1 MKKERKLCVLVL
13 AADRVIARTLASVLR
28 AGGYM
33 VATTEPDA
41 AAGRIAERIVI
52 DAAVIDVEPG
62 RPIDLHPA
70 VTLHRRYPDCRIVLV
85 CSHSQQ
91 EEVVMLAEEASL
103 ACQFMLRPLSREE
116 LLAQLAAAPGV
127 GSNSR
132 TSLRQLH
139 AA

>member
-1 MKKERKLCVLVL
+1 MKRDTKLCVLVL

-33 VATTEPDA
+33 AATTESDA
-41 AAGRIAERIVI
+41 AASRIAERIVI
-52 DAAVIDVEPG
+52 DAAVIDIAAG
-62 RPIDLHPA
+62 HPIDLHPA
-70 VTLHRRYPDCRIVLV
+70 VTLHRRYPDCRILLV

-91 EEVVMLAEEASL
+91 EEAVMLAEEASL
-103 ACQFMLRPLSREE
+103 ACQVMLRPLSRVE

-127 GSNSR
+127 ESNSR
-132 TSLRQLH
+132 TCLRQLH